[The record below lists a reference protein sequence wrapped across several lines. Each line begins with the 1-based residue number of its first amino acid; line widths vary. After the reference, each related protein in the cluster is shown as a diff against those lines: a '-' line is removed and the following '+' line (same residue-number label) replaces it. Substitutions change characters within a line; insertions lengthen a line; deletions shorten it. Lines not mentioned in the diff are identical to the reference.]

1 MLEPVNWIK
10 NLLKNRSISKLDLN
24 RLHTECERNYIRL
37 NRLGFNALQHG
48 GHSVFEF
55 KNKTQ
60 IKLQLDV
67 TEVSRYT
74 SLVSIVFN
82 QAALKWVPQVELQV
96 RYYEDAKMAEVISW
110 CSDRVIPFELSEIKM
125 KQSRDEK
132 WQWNAFFGEIL
143 VKVLK
148 YGELTNRA

>member
-1 MLEPVNWIK
+1 M
-10 NLLKNRSISKLDLN
+10 LKNRSTSKLDLK
-24 RLHTECERNYIRL
+24 RLHIECERNYTRL
-37 NRLGFNALQHG
+37 NGLGFNALQNG
-48 GHSVFEF
+48 AHSVFEF
-55 KNKTQ
+55 KNSKE

-67 TEVSRYT
+67 KEVSRYT

-82 QAALKWVPQVELQV
+82 QAALKWVPRVELQV
-96 RYYEDAKMAEVISW
+96 RYYEDAKMAEVIAW
-110 CSDRVIPFELSEIKM
+110 CSDRVIPFELSEINM

-148 YGELTNRA
+148 HGELTIRA